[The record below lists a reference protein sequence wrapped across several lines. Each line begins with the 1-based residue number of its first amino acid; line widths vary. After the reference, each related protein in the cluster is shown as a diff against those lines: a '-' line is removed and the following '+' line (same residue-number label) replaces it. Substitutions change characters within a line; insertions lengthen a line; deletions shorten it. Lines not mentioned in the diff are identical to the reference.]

1 VRSVLTLGAFAPQ
14 RVTNS
19 SIAAAGGAT
28 VLEGVEVPRYTA
40 RMKLLRVLLL
50 GLALLPALA
59 SAQWQWLD
67 KDGRKVFSDRPPPS
81 DIPPKSI
88 LKKPGGVAVAAPVP
102 SEAEAPADAAAAG
115 ATPVTKVANVP
126 VPKIS
131 GKDSALEEKKKAL
144 EAEEANKK
152 KAAEEK
158 FAKDKAD
165 NCARAQKSLQI
176 FASGKRIRSTN
187 AKGEAEFMSDEQRA
201 AETKRLEAIAN
212 DCKS

>member
-1 VRSVLTLGAFAPQ
+1 
-14 RVTNS
+14 
-19 SIAAAGGAT
+19 
-28 VLEGVEVPRYTA
+28 
-40 RMKLLRVLLL
+40 MKLLRALLL

-81 DIPPKSI
+81 DIPAKSI
-88 LKKPGGVAVAAPVP
+88 LKKPGGFAVAPVP
-102 SEAEAPADAAAAG
+102 AEAAAPADAAAAG
-115 ATPVTKVANVP
+115 APVTTTVAN

-165 NCARAQKSLQI
+165 NCARAQKSLQV

-187 AKGEAEFMSDEQRA
+187 AKGEPEFMSDEQRA
-201 AETKRLEAIAN
+201 AETKRLEAIAA
-212 DCKS
+212 DCKG